1 MTRSVKLYVVADV
14 DDPPKSVVVITPV
27 AELSEQFACDAF
39 VSTFVVSEKANVL
52 SPVAA
57 TVATVPEKLPAIVP
71 REPAP
76 VVQVVASDTVNMAEP
91 DLTALP
97 SLFSTR
103 IKYVPSTGN
112 VKLAVIDVAL
122 VNVIV
127 FAAVTAPDQFKSYED
142 LQKRLT
148 YVLGQRPPARR
159 VDEDVVDEDNTRG
172 SYTPDFNTRKAQE
185 TVTSAVSSS
194 SDEDDALSYFQKLA
208 EE

>member
-57 TVATVPEKLPAIVP
+57 TVATVLEKLPAIVP
-71 REPAP
+71 RGPAP
-76 VVQVVASDTVNMAEP
+76 VVQVGASDTVNIAEL

-103 IKYVPSTGN
+103 IKYVPS
-112 VKLAVIDVAL
+112 
-122 VNVIV
+122 
-127 FAAVTAPDQFKSYED
+127 
-142 LQKRLT
+142 
-148 YVLGQRPPARR
+148 
-159 VDEDVVDEDNTRG
+159 VV
-172 SYTPDFNTRKAQE
+172 
-185 TVTSAVSSS
+185 
-194 SDEDDALSYFQKLA
+194 
-208 EE
+208 

>member
-1 MTRSVKLYVVADV
+1 VTRRVKLYVVADV

-27 AELSEQFACDAF
+27 VEFSEQFACEAL
-39 VSTFVVSEKANVL
+39 VNTLVVSEKDNVL

-57 TVATVPEKLPAIVP
+57 TVATVPENPPAMVP

-76 VVQVVASDTVNMAEP
+76 VVQVGASDTVNIAEP
-91 DLTALP
+91 DLAALP

-127 FAAVTAPDQFKSYED
+127 FAGVTAP
-142 LQKRLT
+142 
-148 YVLGQRPPARR
+148 
-159 VDEDVVDEDNTRG
+159 VVEIAST
-172 SYTPDFNTRKAQE
+172 
-185 TVTSAVSSS
+185 
-194 SDEDDALSYFQKLA
+194 
-208 EE
+208 